1 MGCKTCK
8 QKNQNGS
15 VGDNNLSD
23 IELIP
28 KSFIDGEFSGNI
40 LLKIIAF
47 AVVLLAMPLVLLVL
61 VGQIFITFFLPK
73 SLPKVTKKLKS
84 GFMFIIGKYAE
95 FKYKRE
101 MKKRQKQ
108 FWRCQPNLSTQ
119 TVNAGW
125 AGGHS
130 SAISTILDSISRIL
144 GA

>member
-108 FWRCQPNLSTQ
+108 FGKNRGYEEDSEL
-119 TVNAGW
+119 VNVENYTDINI
-125 AGGHS
+125 HEKNN
-130 SAISTILDSISRIL
+130 DEK
-144 GA
+144 

>member
-47 AVVLLAMPLVLLVL
+47 AVVLLAIPLVLLVL
-61 VGQIFITFFLPK
+61 IGQIFITFFLPK

-84 GFMFIIGKYAE
+84 VGMFFVEKYVK
-95 FKYKRE
+95 FKYKKE
-101 MKKRQKQ
+101 MRRRKKQ
-108 FWRCQPNLSTQ
+108 FGKNKGYEEGSELVDVENYTDIN
-119 TVNAGW
+119 VHEKNN
-125 AGGHS
+125 
-130 SAISTILDSISRIL
+130 DEK
-144 GA
+144 